1 MEFYR
6 DKILGIENMNYFYT
20 GAESPSLK
28 IAKEAMTQYLID
40 KSLGEIGRERAS
52 LVEKQLKSNFAK
64 LINAK
69 ENEIAFSGN
78 ASEAINNI
86 VNAMHI
92 QPGTNVVLNDL
103 EYPSVYLPW
112 LSLKNRMDIELR
124 FLKTVDG
131 EISVEEIEKNID
143 EKTCLVAIS
152 HVSFLNGFRHNLKR
166 LKELTDM
173 KNVPLLVDATQSLGV
188 VEVDSNYC
196 DMLVSSSYKW
206 LLGPHGLGL
215 MYISEKYLEK
225 LQPKRIG
232 WRSVQSIFHDQRFE
246 KYYLNNDATK
256 FELGFNN
263 YPAIYVLKSST
274 DLLLK
279 IGIDNIEKHVLKL
292 GGKLINNL
300 KKQGWK
306 VLTPEDEK
314 KRAGNISV
322 ASNYGENI
330 MKYLISKNVMIWG
343 GDGRLRFS
351 VNFYNTENEIDYLLN
366 ELKLIKE
373 KERELF

>member
-86 VNAMHI
+86 VNAMDI

-124 FLKTVDG
+124 FLKAVDG

-373 KERELF
+373 KERKLF

>member
-1 MEFYR
+1 MESYR

-20 GAESPSLK
+20 GAESPPLK
-28 IAKEAMTQYLID
+28 ITEDAMTQYLID

-52 LVEKQLKSNFAK
+52 NVEKQLKTNFAK

-69 ENEIAFSGN
+69 ENEIAFAGN

-92 QPGTNVVLNDL
+92 KPGSNVVLNDL

-112 LSLKNRMDIELR
+112 LSLKNQMDIELR
-124 FLKTVDG
+124 ILKSVDG

-143 EKTCLVAIS
+143 EKTCLVAVS
-152 HVSFLNGFRHNLKR
+152 HVSFLNGFRHDLKK

-188 VEVDSNYC
+188 VEVDSNYT

-215 MYISEKYLEK
+215 MYISEEYLEK

-232 WRSVQSIFHDQRFE
+232 WRSVQTIFHNERFE
-246 KYYLNNDATK
+246 RYYLNHDATK

-263 YPAIYVLKSST
+263 YPAIYALKSST
-274 DLLLK
+274 DFLLE
-279 IGIDNIEKHVLKL
+279 IGIENIEKRVLRL
-292 GGKLINNL
+292 GGELIRQL
-300 KKQGWK
+300 KGTGWK
-306 VLTPEDEK
+306 LLTPEDEE

-322 ASNYGENI
+322 VSKHGEKI
-330 MKYLISKNVMIWG
+330 MEYLISKDVMVWG

-351 VNFYNTENEIDYLLN
+351 VNFYNTEDEINNLVH

>member
-124 FLKTVDG
+124 FLKAVDG

-373 KERELF
+373 KERKLF

>member
-373 KERELF
+373 KERKLF